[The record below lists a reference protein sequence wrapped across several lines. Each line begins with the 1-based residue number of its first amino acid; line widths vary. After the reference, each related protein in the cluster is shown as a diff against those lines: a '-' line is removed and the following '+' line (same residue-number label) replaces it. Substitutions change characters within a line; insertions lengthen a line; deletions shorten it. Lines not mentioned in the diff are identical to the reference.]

1 MEAEKSEELEVKN
14 AELMM
19 ELKNID
25 RASKRFEEERTM
37 DVNLLRRDL
46 TDARVCI

>member
-1 MEAEKSEELEVKN
+1 MESERSADIEAKN

-25 RASKRFEEERTM
+25 RISKRLEEEKTM

-46 TDARVCI
+46 TDARV